1 MTPSC
6 QPEYYRVASSGPLRY
21 DHRPAPSYGGQS
33 GGLSPMLELGMVHVQ
48 ELDAFSYVLGFDA
61 TPEVL
66 VITQSMAVLSLRW
79 GPNLYHQCDSLRKG
93 CLLCGIYS
101 PRTAQD

>member
-1 MTPSC
+1 
-6 QPEYYRVASSGPLRY
+6 
-21 DHRPAPSYGGQS
+21 
-33 GGLSPMLELGMVHVQ
+33 MLEHGIVHVQ

-61 TPEVL
+61 TPEGL
-66 VITQSMAVLSLRW
+66 VITQYGGSISRW
-79 GPNLYHQCDSLRKG
+79 RPNLYCQRDSLRKG